1 MTDEAGP
8 GLQELVRD
16 AVRSEFGSMF
26 AELRRFFDRRI
37 AELSTEILATLEMVD
52 VNETHLSDQLQQMH
66 GELARVMTLP
76 AGASHNSGLDLEG
89 VIAASETAANRIMS
103 AAETIRGAV
112 LAGGRKALILEQVNA
127 IFEACSF
134 QDLTGQRI
142 RRALEQL
149 QVVEGTIV
157 EMVEKSGAPP
167 LERARPV
174 PIRATAEI
182 TGQGADLSQDEIDK
196 LFA

>member
-1 MTDEAGP
+1 MTGEASA
-8 GLQELVRD
+8 GLQKLVRD
-16 AVRSEFGSMF
+16 AVRSEVGGMVE
-26 AELRRFFDRRI
+26 ELRRFFDRRM
-37 AELSTEILATLEMVD
+37 AELSTEILATLERVD
-52 VNETHLSDQLQQMH
+52 VNETHLSDRLQRMH

-76 AGASHNSGLDLEG
+76 AGATRNSGVELEG
-89 VIAASETAANRIMS
+89 VIEASETAANRIMS
-103 AAETIRGAV
+103 AAEAIRAAV
-112 LAGGRKALILEQVNA
+112 VAGGRKALILEQVNA

-167 LERARPV
+167 LERARAV
-174 PIRATAEI
+174 PIRATAEV
-182 TGQGADLSQDEIDK
+182 TGPGADLSQDEIDK